1 MFWAR
6 SSALAA
12 RSAPRKQDIWKD
24 LRSLAYF
31 GICDCQYQSKQ
42 YDSAIVACQK
52 SLTYY
57 RQDPYAHYDLGLAY
71 MHKAA
76 AADNPA
82 DLDPAL
88 QHFRQVVAINPDLD
102 QAKFA
107 QKNIAI
113 IQKALAAQ

>member
-1 MFWAR
+1 MGR
-6 SSALAA
+6 RKHAA
-12 RSAPRKQDIWKD
+12 QEDIWKD

-52 SLTYY
+52 SLSYY

-71 MHKAA
+71 MHKAV
-76 AADNPA
+76 AADNAA

-88 QHFRQVVAINPDLD
+88 QHFRQVIAINPDLD
-102 QAKFA
+102 QAKIA
-107 QKNIAI
+107 KQNIAA
-113 IQKALAAQ
+113 IQKALGPQ